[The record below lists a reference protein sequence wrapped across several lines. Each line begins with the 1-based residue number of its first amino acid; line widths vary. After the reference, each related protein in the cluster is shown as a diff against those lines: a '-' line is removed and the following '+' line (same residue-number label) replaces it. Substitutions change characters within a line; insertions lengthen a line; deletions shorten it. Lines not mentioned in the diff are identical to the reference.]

1 MNNYDLLI
9 SRLDAFIRK
18 FYANKVIRG
27 SLVFLICLLFY
38 ILTVSVGEYYLYMPV
53 WLRVT
58 IVSLFVVLGMAALIV
73 WIIIPLTKMARLGK
87 TISHEQAADI
97 VGKHFPE
104 VSDKLLNILQLKR
117 DAADTH
123 ASRDLINASIDQK
136 AKQISVVPFTQAV
149 DFSRNKKFLPYLL
162 PLLLIGIF
170 ILVAAPNVFN
180 DASKR
185 LLQPTKQFEKPAPF
199 SFNIKSLPLQV
210 VRNADY
216 TLVVETKGSALPA
229 EMFVSLGNEQLPMQ
243 ALGNNTF
250 QYVFKNITE
259 PVNFR
264 LQAAG
269 FYSQDYTIK
278 VVQKPV
284 LKAFKVQVHY
294 PAYTGH
300 KDEMRNSLGDMTL
313 PVGTTVSWAFMADY
327 TDAASIRFGSGAPL
341 SVPGKANMFAY
352 QYRFMND
359 TSYMFTL
366 NNTKNNIADSYRY
379 QVQVIPDQYPVV
391 QVQQFKD
398 TVSGKQIVLN
408 GTAGDDYGISRV
420 LFHYDIANG
429 NGKPISSKVV
439 VLKITAGALTSFQH
453 YFDIES
459 LNLQPGQKLSYY
471 VEAWDNDGV
480 HGSKAARSEV
490 MTYEMYDAKQVDSA
504 MNANSQQINSGL
516 SNSSQ
521 KTQQLENEY
530 KDAQSKMLESENMDW
545 EQQQSLQQMQQKQ
558 LQLQN
563 QLENV
568 KKRFDEQTKQS
579 EQKKYSDDIKDKQ
592 QELEK
597 QLDNLLNNELKEEMK
612 KLQELMQKLNKD
624 QAIQAMQQ
632 MQEDNKLMNMDMQ
645 RMQELMKK
653 LEAQMR
659 MEDMANKMDDLA
671 KKEGDLKKATDQK
684 SKDNQALAKQ
694 QQDIKK
700 ELDKAMQQDMKEL
713 QQSAKDSK
721 QESLDKEQQ
730 QGKQAQQ
737 QMQQSEEQLN
747 DQQNSKAGKAQSQ
760 AQQNLQDMASSLRA
774 KANGQDMEK
783 IDKDIHAVRQILTN
797 LIRLSFD
804 QEDLMG
810 SVQHTSPT
818 TQAYVTNAQKQN
830 SLHSNSQMIRDSLF
844 ELSKDNFK
852 LAATINKETTE
863 IERNM
868 QNATKALED
877 RRIGDAATRQQYV
890 MTHTNNLALM
900 LNEALTNLMAMKA
913 QSQQPG
919 NGSCSNPGGK
929 KPKPGAGKQMSDIIT
944 QQQQLGNAMQQMAGS
959 GQSKSGK
966 NGKQGNGENGDA
978 EQLARLAA
986 QQAAIRRQLQDLSSL
1001 LNSNGMGNSKEL
1013 RDLQQKMDKSETD
1026 LVNRRLSGELL
1037 QRQREIETRLL
1048 EAQKSMREQEQDDKR
1063 SSHTAPEISRPVP
1076 PELQKYLTDRKQLL
1090 ELYKTVPPQLKPYYR
1105 KMVENYYQAIG
1116 NK

>member
-1 MNNYDLLI
+1 
-9 SRLDAFIRK
+9 
-18 FYANKVIRG
+18 
-27 SLVFLICLLFY
+27 
-38 ILTVSVGEYYLYMPV
+38 
-53 WLRVT
+53 
-58 IVSLFVVLGMAALIV
+58 
-73 WIIIPLTKMARLGK
+73 
-87 TISHEQAADI
+87 
-97 VGKHFPE
+97 
-104 VSDKLLNILQLKR
+104 
-117 DAADTH
+117 
-123 ASRDLINASIDQK
+123 
-136 AKQISVVPFTQAV
+136 
-149 DFSRNKKFLPYLL
+149 
-162 PLLLIGIF
+162 
-170 ILVAAPNVFN
+170 
-180 DASKR
+180 
-185 LLQPTKQFEKPAPF
+185 
-199 SFNIKSLPLQV
+199 
-210 VRNADY
+210 
-216 TLVVETKGSALPA
+216 
-229 EMFVSLGNEQLPMQ
+229 
-243 ALGNNTF
+243 
-250 QYVFKNITE
+250 
-259 PVNFR
+259 
-264 LQAAG
+264 
-269 FYSQDYTIK
+269 
-278 VVQKPV
+278 
-284 LKAFKVQVHY
+284 
-294 PAYTGH
+294 
-300 KDEMRNSLGDMTL
+300 
-313 PVGTTVSWAFMADY
+313 
-327 TDAASIRFGSGAPL
+327 
-341 SVPGKANMFAY
+341 
-352 QYRFMND
+352 
-359 TSYMFTL
+359 
-366 NNTKNNIADSYRY
+366 
-379 QVQVIPDQYPVV
+379 
-391 QVQQFKD
+391 
-398 TVSGKQIVLN
+398 
-408 GTAGDDYGISRV
+408 
-420 LFHYDIANG
+420 
-429 NGKPISSKVV
+429 
-439 VLKITAGALTSFQH
+439 
-453 YFDIES
+453 
-459 LNLQPGQKLSYY
+459 
-471 VEAWDNDGV
+471 
-480 HGSKAARSEV
+480 
-490 MTYEMYDAKQVDSA
+490 
-504 MNANSQQINSGL
+504 
-516 SNSSQ
+516 
-521 KTQQLENEY
+521 
-530 KDAQSKMLESENMDW
+530 MDW